1 MTKLF
6 SLIVKNAF
14 SVLFFYS
21 FILLFFYSFI
31 LLFFILYSVSVA
43 FYFFALKQTI
53 ESACYPKI
61 QALLS

>member
-1 MTKLF
+1 SLKSYRFTIKLI
-6 SLIVKNAF
+6 LIVRNAS
-14 SVLFFYS
+14 SVLDLYS
-21 FILLFFYSFI
+21 FNV
-31 LLFFILYSVSVA
+31 LFFILLVLL

>member
-1 MTKLF
+1 FYFLKNYRFITKLF
-6 SLIVKNAF
+6 GLIVKNAS
-14 SVLFFYS
+14 SVLDFYS
-21 FILLFFYSFI
+21 
-31 LLFFILYSVSVA
+31 LFFIPLVVV